1 MHWRIKLNKFS
12 KIFVIAIIL
21 FTVSCSSKDSENVN
35 QFNEIL
41 KVHLNAVSEK
51 NIEKLITT
59 LPPDSN
65 FLFIL
70 PNSSPTISSKDFIE
84 FHTEWFKDTS
94 WTFETKIIATNI
106 EEKMGIALVEVLYKE
121 PERNG
126 KPYFNKMSVS
136 YALKKILG
144 KWYVIKDHAS
154 SIEKTL

>member
-1 MHWRIKLNKFS
+1 LNKYFL
-12 KIFVIAIIL
+12 IFLIIIAA
-21 FTVSCSSKDSENVN
+21 FMVSCSSNERENRK
-35 QFNEIL
+35 QFTDL
-41 KVHLNAVSEK
+41 LQTHLNAVSEK

-70 PNSSPTISSKDFIE
+70 PNSSPTKSSKDFIQ
-84 FHTEWFKDTS
+84 FHKEWFKDTL
-94 WTFETKIIATNI
+94 WTFETKILEANVGEI
-106 EEKMGIALVEVLYKE
+106 MGIALVEAFYKE

-136 YALKKILG
+136 YALKKIEG

-154 SIEKTL
+154 SIDKTSE